1 MINIPLLRKT
11 LEYITAHPDEWE
23 QGVWGKRVWQGNV
36 CRTSHCLAGHAVVLN
51 GDELSWTLNRYNGV
65 RFACLNDAPMSIRDR
80 AQELLGLTYYQ
91 AGQLFESA
99 NSLRKLWTL
108 AGEFTNGEI
117 EAPEIIP

>member
-11 LEYITAHPDEWE
+11 LEYITAHPAEWN
-23 QGVWGKRVWQGNV
+23 QGVWGSRVYDGDV

-51 GDELSWTLNRYNGV
+51 GDELSWTRNHYNGV
-65 RFACLNDAPMSIRDR
+65 RLAFIDAPDVSIRDR

-91 AGQLFESA
+91 AGQLFESG
-99 NSLRKLWTL
+99 NSLRKLWAL

-117 EAPEIIP
+117 EAPETLP